1 MPIFI
6 GGQHINKP
14 GKDEP
19 DPVVVQ
25 RIEELEPS
33 LEVKREKVTTSP
45 PKAKTTESAPLID
58 YKKSSFISDML
69 QSDKD

>member
-6 GGQHINKP
+6 GGQHINRP

-19 DPVVVQ
+19 DPIVVQ
-25 RIEELEPS
+25 RAEETEPTI
-33 LEVKREKVTTSP
+33 EVKREKAVASP
-45 PKAKTTESAPLID
+45 PKVRNTPTQSLID
-58 YKKSSFISDML
+58 YKQSSFISDML

>member
-6 GGQHINKP
+6 GGQHIIKS

-19 DPVVVQ
+19 DPIVAQ
-25 RIEELEPS
+25 RTEETEPN
-33 LEVKREKVTTSP
+33 LEVKREKVAVSL
-45 PKAKTTESAPLID
+45 PKVSRTKSETLID

>member
-6 GGQHINKP
+6 GGQHIIKS

-19 DPVVVQ
+19 DPIVTQ
-25 RIEELEPS
+25 RTEETEPS
-33 LEVKREKVTTSP
+33 LEVKREKVTVSP
-45 PKAKTTESAPLID
+45 PKVSRTETKPLID
-58 YKKSSFISDML
+58 YKNSSFISDML

>member
-6 GGQHINKP
+6 GGQHIIAR

-19 DPVVVQ
+19 DPITIQ
-25 RIEELEPS
+25 RQEEVEPTIEA
-33 LEVKREKVTTSP
+33 KREKVASQP
-45 PKAKTTESAPLID
+45 PKPRTVEKSNLID
-58 YKKSSFISDML
+58 YKQSSFISDML